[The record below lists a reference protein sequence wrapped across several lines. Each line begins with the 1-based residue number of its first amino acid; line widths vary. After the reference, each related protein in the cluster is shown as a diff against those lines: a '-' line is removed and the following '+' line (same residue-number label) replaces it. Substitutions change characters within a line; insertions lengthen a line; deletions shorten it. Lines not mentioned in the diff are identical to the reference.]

1 MTTPNDAGRDFGT
14 SDCSSA
20 FTYDEIVALVK
31 RKKAFWLKRLHQV
44 DSDSC
49 DDFIALSAYVAAC
62 DFIVQDIAVLSMDKQ
77 KRRMASNG

>member
-1 MTTPNDAGRDFGT
+1 MTTPNDADRDFGS

-44 DSDSC
+44 DSDSRE
-49 DDFIALSAYVAAC
+49 DFVALSAYVAAC
-62 DFIVQDIAVLSMDKQ
+62 DFIVQEVAAMAINKQ
-77 KRRMASNG
+77 RKRLNHG

>member
-1 MTTPNDAGRDFGT
+1 MDSEKQPIEHSGS

-44 DSDSC
+44 DSDSRE
-49 DDFIALSAYVAAC
+49 DFVALSAYVAAC
-62 DFIVQDIAVLSMDKQ
+62 DFIVQEVAAMAIEKQ
-77 KRRMASNG
+77 RKRLNHG